1 MASDYT
7 EITDS
12 TIKRYSFIFKTDY
25 RQNKFERNAERWAM
39 NIALF
44 SLKVDLCLV
53 SAKRSSL
60 EGFAISLLIAV
71 FVILGLFVET
81 W

>member
-1 MASDYT
+1 
-7 EITDS
+7 
-12 TIKRYSFIFKTDY
+12 
-25 RQNKFERNAERWAM
+25 M

-53 SAKRSSL
+53 SAKRRSL
-60 EGFAISLLIAV
+60 EGFALSLLIAV

>member
-1 MASDYT
+1 
-7 EITDS
+7 
-12 TIKRYSFIFKTDY
+12 
-25 RQNKFERNAERWAM
+25 M

-53 SAKRSSL
+53 SAKRCSL

-71 FVILGLFVET
+71 SVILGLFVET

>member
-1 MASDYT
+1 
-7 EITDS
+7 
-12 TIKRYSFIFKTDY
+12 
-25 RQNKFERNAERWAM
+25 M